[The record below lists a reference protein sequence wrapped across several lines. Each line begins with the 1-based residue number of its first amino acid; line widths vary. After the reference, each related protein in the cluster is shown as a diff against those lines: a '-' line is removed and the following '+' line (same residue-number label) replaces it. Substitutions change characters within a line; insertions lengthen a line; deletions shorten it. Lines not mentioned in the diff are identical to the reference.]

1 MRSLRLTA
9 NSLRTREATSGEAI
23 MTANNAD
30 DEAVDSVS
38 VVSVKSVSV
47 AFSIR
52 LKEEKIDMLLNII
65 FLFLYFQSK
74 NLNFGVVIFEKKC
87 KFRIYIENNISEFCQ
102 W

>member
-23 MTANNAD
+23 MTASNAD

-52 LKEEKIDMLLNII
+52 LKEEKIDMLLNVI

-74 NLNFGVVIFEKKC
+74 NLNFGVVILEK
-87 KFRIYIENNISEFCQ
+87 NVN
-102 W
+102 

>member
-9 NSLRTREATSGEAI
+9 SSLWTREATSGEAI
-23 MTANNAD
+23 MTEASNAD

-52 LKEEKIDMLLNII
+52 LKGEEIDMLLNII
-65 FLFLYFQSK
+65 FLFLFSK
-74 NLNFGVVIFEKKC
+74 
-87 KFRIYIENNISEFCQ
+87 
-102 W
+102 

>member
-23 MTANNAD
+23 MTEASNAD

-52 LKEEKIDMLLNII
+52 LKGEEIDMLL
-65 FLFLYFQSK
+65 
-74 NLNFGVVIFEKKC
+74 KC
-87 KFRIYIENNISEFCQ
+87 Y
-102 W
+102 

>member
-23 MTANNAD
+23 MTASNAD

-52 LKEEKIDMLLNII
+52 LKGEEIDVLLNINFI
-65 FLFLYFQSK
+65 CFNSQIK